1 MPGKGVNRELLKT
14 LQDVD
19 WSEEE
24 ASQSPNACTD
34 MQEEQDCMVCA
45 ETLDLSDLNF
55 KPCQCGLQICQFCYN
70 RLLSTDARCPGCRR
84 TYDAKAVIFQPV
96 DVEE

>member
-1 MPGKGVNRELLKT
+1 
-14 LQDVD
+14 
-19 WSEEE
+19 
-24 ASQSPNACTD
+24 
-34 MQEEQDCMVCA
+34 MVCA

-96 DVEE
+96 DLEE